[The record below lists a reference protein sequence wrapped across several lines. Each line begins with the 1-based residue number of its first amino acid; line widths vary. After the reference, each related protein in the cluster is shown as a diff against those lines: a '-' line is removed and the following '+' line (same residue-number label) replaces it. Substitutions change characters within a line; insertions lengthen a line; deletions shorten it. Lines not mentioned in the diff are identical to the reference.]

1 MSTKAS
7 HGKVAAKEP
16 IKEATLMLALE
27 NAVLALEANGMD
39 ENTIFGMVNCILKG
53 FIRNGE
59 FAPEYV
65 DHVKGIID
73 QKRELQRQEEFRAA
87 FGSGTSLSNN

>member
-1 MSTKAS
+1 MSTKQS
-7 HGKVAAKEP
+7 HGRIAAKEP
-16 IKEATLMLALE
+16 IREATLMLALE

-65 DHVKGIID
+65 DHVKSIID

-87 FGSGTSLSNN
+87 FGAGSSLSSN

>member
-1 MSTKAS
+1 
-7 HGKVAAKEP
+7 
-16 IKEATLMLALE
+16 MLALE

-39 ENTIFGMVNCILKG
+39 ENTIFGMVNCVLKG

-65 DHVKGIID
+65 DHVKAIID
-73 QKRELQRQEEFRAA
+73 QKREIQRQEEFRAA
-87 FGSGTSLSNN
+87 FGSGTSLTSN